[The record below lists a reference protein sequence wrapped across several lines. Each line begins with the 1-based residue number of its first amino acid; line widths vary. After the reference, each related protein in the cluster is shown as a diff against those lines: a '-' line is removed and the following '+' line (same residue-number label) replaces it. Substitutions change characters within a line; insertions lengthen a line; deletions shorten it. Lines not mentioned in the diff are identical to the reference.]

1 MSCQTRQLS
10 NLLQK
15 LTFSQHKNLQEET
28 SLDPPPLV
36 WQKKTFLW
44 YIFKLKSL
52 TLPLPK
58 ATISHLCQAAQAWQQ
73 SQANPCRLIECYSEY
88 LEVTSYKLPQYSKC
102 MMLWWWS
109 LVRPQSLS
117 SSFFVGGLDEYSS
130 HNVGSFQSAQQQNTN
145 NVIILYNIKFF
156 TKKPEK

>member
-28 SLDPPPLV
+28 SLDPPPL
-36 WQKKTFLW
+36 WFGKKRKTF
-44 YIFKLKSL
+44 YGIFL
-52 TLPLPK
+52 TLPVPK
-58 ATISHLCQAAQAWQQ
+58 ATISHLCQAWQQ

-88 LEVTSYKLPQYSKC
+88 LEVSSYKLNKYSKC

-156 TKKPEK
+156 TKRPEK